1 MIKIAKAI
9 AFMLLLYFGM
19 ALCVG
24 VLAGGSGYAATSL
37 TEAVDEDDA
46 TLKVV
51 STDGFLVP
59 DYIEFSDGEYVLYTG
74 TIAPPFAVFTAFT
87 GCTRGYNETIA
98 TEHEVGA
105 MVYTTSANTVNNA
118 MGFNIAAT
126 VDSMGTWSIITVPW
140 NFATKTIPRL
150 LIMPYQLFKGDLVIV
165 AVVLVII
172 QMAIVITIGMS
183 FIGARR
189 V

>member
-1 MIKIAKAI
+1 MAKAI

-19 ALCVG
+19 ALSVG

-37 TEAVDEDDA
+37 TANIDEDDD
-46 TLKVV
+46 TLEVV
-51 STDGFLVP
+51 STEGFLDT
-59 DYIEFSDGEYVLYTG
+59 DYIEFSNGEYVLYTG
-74 TIAPPFAVFTAFT
+74 TIAPPFGDTAFT
-87 GCTRGYNETIA
+87 GCSRGYNGTTA
-98 TEHEVGA
+98 TAHAVGA
-105 MVYTTSANTVNNA
+105 MVYTTSASTVNNA

-126 VDSMGTWSIITVPW
+126 VDTMGTWSIITVPW

-150 LIMPYQLFKGDLVIV
+150 LIMPYQLFTDDLAII

>member
-19 ALCVG
+19 ALAIG
-24 VLAGGSGYAATSL
+24 VLAGGGGYAATSL

-46 TLKVV
+46 TLAVV
-51 STDGFLVP
+51 STNGFLDT
-59 DYIEFSDGEYVLYTG
+59 DYIELKDEKVLYTG
-74 TIAPPFAVFTAFT
+74 RTAISFT
-87 GCTRGYNETIA
+87 GCTRGYNESTAIVHA
-98 TEHEVGA
+98 EGT
-105 MVYTTSANTVNNA
+105 MVYTTSASTVNNA

-126 VDSMGTWSIITVPW
+126 VDTMGMWSILTVPW
-140 NFATKTIPRL
+140 NFATKTVPRL
-150 LIMPYQLFKGDLVIV
+150 LMMPYQLFTGDLVIF
-165 AVVLVII
+165 AVILVII
-172 QMAIVITIGMS
+172 QVAVVITIGMS

>member
-1 MIKIAKAI
+1 
-9 AFMLLLYFGM
+9 MLLLYFSM

-24 VLAGGSGYAATSL
+24 ILAGGGGYAATSL
-37 TEAVDEDDA
+37 TEAIDEDDVIIR
-46 TLKVV
+46 VV
-51 STDGFLVP
+51 STEGFLDT
-59 DYIEFSDGEYVLYTG
+59 DYIEFSDGEYILYTD
-74 TIAPPFAVFTAFT
+74 TTAPPFTLYTAFT
-87 GCTRGYNETIA
+87 GCTRGVEGTTATIHA
-98 TEHEVGA
+98 AGT
-105 MVYTTSANTVNNA
+105 MIYTTSASTVNSA

-150 LIMPYQLFKGDLVIV
+150 LVMPYQLFKDDLIII

>member
-1 MIKIAKAI
+1 MAKAI

-19 ALCVG
+19 ALAIG
-24 VLAGGSGYAATSL
+24 VLAGGGGYASTSL

-51 STDGFLVP
+51 STDGFLDT
-59 DYIEFSDGEYVLYTG
+59 DYIEFSSGEYVLYTG
-74 TIAPPFAVFTAFT
+74 KTATQFT
-87 GCTRGYNETIA
+87 GATRGYNGTTA
-98 TEHEVGA
+98 TVHAIGA
-105 MVYTTSANTVNNA
+105 MVYTTSASTVNNA

-126 VDSMGTWSIITVPW
+126 VDTMGTWSIITVPW

-150 LIMPYQLFKGDLVIV
+150 LIMPYQLFTDNLAIIAVILV
-165 AVVLVII
+165 LI

>member
-1 MIKIAKAI
+1 MAKAI

-19 ALCVG
+19 ALAIG
-24 VLAGGSGYAATSL
+24 ILAGGGGYAATSL

-46 TLKVV
+46 TLQVI
-51 STDGFLVP
+51 STDGFLST
-59 DYIEFSDGEYVLYTG
+59 DYIELKDEKVLYTG
-74 TIAPPFAVFTAFT
+74 TTATTFT
-87 GCTRGYNETIA
+87 GCTRGYNGSTAIVHAEG
-98 TEHEVGA
+98 V
-105 MVYTTSANTVNNA
+105 MVYTTSASTVNNA

-126 VDSMGTWSIITVPW
+126 VDSMGMWSIITVPW
-140 NFATKTIPRL
+140 NFVTKTVPRML
-150 LIMPYQLFKGDLVIV
+150 MMPYQLFVGDLVIF
-165 AVVLVII
+165 AVILVII

>member
-1 MIKIAKAI
+1 MAKAI

-19 ALCVG
+19 ALSVG

-37 TEAVDEDDA
+37 TADIDEDDV
-46 TLKVV
+46 TLEVI
-51 STDGFLVP
+51 STDGFLDT
-59 DYIEFSDGEYVLYTG
+59 DYLEFSNGEYVLYTG
-74 TIAPPFAVFTAFT
+74 TIAPPFGDIAFT
-87 GCTRGYNETIA
+87 GCTRGYNGTTA
-98 TEHEVGA
+98 TVHPVGT
-105 MVYTTSANTVNNA
+105 MIYTTSASTVNNA

-126 VDSMGTWSIITVPW
+126 VDTMGTWSIITVPW

-150 LIMPYQLFKGDLVIV
+150 LIMPYQLFTEDLVII

-172 QMAIVITIGMS
+172 QMAVVIVIGMS

>member
-1 MIKIAKAI
+1 MAKAI

-24 VLAGGSGYAATSL
+24 VLAGGGGYAATSL
-37 TEAVDEDDA
+37 TEAVDEDDT
-46 TLKVV
+46 TLKVI
-51 STDGFLVP
+51 STDGFLDTDSV
-59 DYIEFSDGEYVLYTG
+59 EFSNGEKVLYTG
-74 TIAPPFAVFTAFT
+74 TTAPPFDVFIAFT
-87 GCTRGYNETIA
+87 GCTRGYEDTTAIA
-98 TEHEVGA
+98 HAVGT
-105 MVYTTSANTVNNA
+105 MIYTTSAGTVNNA

-126 VDSMGTWSIITVPW
+126 VDSMGLWSIITIPW

-150 LIMPYQLFKGDLVIV
+150 LMMPYQLFREDLVII

>member
-1 MIKIAKAI
+1 MAKAI

-24 VLAGGSGYAATSL
+24 ILAGGGGFAATSL
-37 TEAVDEDDA
+37 TEAVDEDD
-46 TLKVV
+46 TILKVV
-51 STDGFLVP
+51 TTDGFLDT
-59 DYIEFSDGEYVLYTG
+59 DYIEFSDGEKILYTDL
-74 TIAPPFAVFTAFT
+74 TAPPFTVYIGFIN
-87 GCTRGYNETIA
+87 CVRGYEGTTATIHPA
-98 TEHEVGA
+98 GT
-105 MVYTTSANTVNNA
+105 MVYTTSASTINNA
-118 MGFNIAAT
+118 MGFNVAAT
-126 VDSMGTWSIITVPW
+126 VDSMGLWSILTVPW

-150 LIMPYQLFKGDLVIV
+150 LIMPYQLFRGDLVIF

-172 QMAIVITIGMS
+172 QVAIVITIAMS

>member
-1 MIKIAKAI
+1 
-9 AFMLLLYFGM
+9 MLLLYFGM
-19 ALCVG
+19 ALAIG

-37 TEAVDEDDA
+37 TAGIDEDDV
-46 TLKVV
+46 TLAVV
-51 STDGFLVP
+51 STDGFLGT
-59 DYIEFSDGEYVLYTG
+59 DYVEFSNGEYVLYTG
-74 TIAPPFAVFTAFT
+74 KTATQFT
-87 GCTRGYNETIA
+87 GVTRGYNGTTA
-98 TEHEVGA
+98 TAHAAGA
-105 MVYTTSANTVNNA
+105 LVYTTSASTVNNA

-140 NFATKTIPRL
+140 NFATKTLPRL
-150 LIMPYQLFKGDLVIV
+150 LIMPYQLFTDDLAII

>member
-1 MIKIAKAI
+1 MAKAI

-19 ALCVG
+19 ALAIG
-24 VLAGGSGYAATSL
+24 ILAGGGGYAATSL

-46 TLKVV
+46 TLEVV
-51 STDGFLVP
+51 STEGFLDT

-74 TIAPPFAVFTAFT
+74 TTTPPFDVFAFT
-87 GCTRGYNETIA
+87 GCTRGYNGTTA
-98 TEHEVGA
+98 TAHPIGT
-105 MVYTTSANTVNNA
+105 MVYTTSASTVNNA

-126 VDSMGTWSIITVPW
+126 VDTMGTWSILTVPW
-140 NFATKTIPRL
+140 NFATKTLPRL
-150 LIMPYQLFKGDLVIV
+150 LIIPYQLFRDDLAIF
-165 AVVLVII
+165 AVVLVLI
-172 QMAIVITIGMS
+172 QMSIVITIGMS